1 MILKTKSV
9 EISDEPSG
17 CQVIFS
23 DTKPQFDKNDEIYI
37 LIQNTLMMIWTRRE
51 IFVI

>member
-9 EISDEPSG
+9 KISDELLG

-23 DTKPQFDKNDEIYI
+23 DTEPQFDKIN
-37 LIQNTLMMIWTRRE
+37 LAGL
-51 IFVI
+51 FV